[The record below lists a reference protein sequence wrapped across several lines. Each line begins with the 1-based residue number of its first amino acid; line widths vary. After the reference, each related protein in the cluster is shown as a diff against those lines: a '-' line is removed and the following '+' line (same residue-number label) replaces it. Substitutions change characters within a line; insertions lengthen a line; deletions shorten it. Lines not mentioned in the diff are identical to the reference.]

1 MKPIKHAEIV
11 DELNRLMAEEMEAFL
26 RYFQLRYRLRGTER
40 LAADKFFETAMQ
52 ETLEH
57 AEAIARHIRILG
69 ETPHIN
75 VNVEAG
81 GGPLVLKDALNEAL
95 VFEQQALEAYRDML
109 PRVAG
114 DPGLEDFIRKQIAT
128 ETEHVQEI
136 TMLLE

>member
-1 MKPIKHAEIV
+1 
-11 DELNRLMAEEMEAFL
+11 MEAFV
-26 RYFQLRYRLRGTER
+26 RYFQLRHRLRGTER

-52 ETLEH
+52 ETVEH
-57 AEAIARHIRILG
+57 AEAIARHIRTLG
-69 ETPHIN
+69 ETPRIH
-75 VNVEAG
+75 VSVEAG
-81 GGPLVLKDALNEAL
+81 GGPVTLKDALSEAL